1 MILPRTIVIGE
12 RKTSVSM
19 EEAFWQA
26 LKRLAKEKGYTI
38 NALVTR
44 IDVWRSEQPVQYT
57 LASSIRIFVINDL
70 QKRLAAL

>member
-26 LKRLAKEKGYTI
+26 LKRLAKDKGYTI

-70 QKRLAAL
+70 QKRLASP